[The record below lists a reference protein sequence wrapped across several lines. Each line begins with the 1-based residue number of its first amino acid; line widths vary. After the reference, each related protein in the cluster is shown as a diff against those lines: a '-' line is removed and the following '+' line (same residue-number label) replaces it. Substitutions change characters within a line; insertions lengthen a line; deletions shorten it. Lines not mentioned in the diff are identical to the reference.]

1 MKTRFPYFIRH
12 LSILALATLI
22 VSLTSCSSSSEIPL
36 ETNYYLLNSEY
47 KAIKSLNIK
56 KTVTV
61 EVLELPAYLHQPHL
75 VMQLNTHQLHYARF
89 DMWAEPLQ
97 TGFTKALISELNLNN
112 KNIQFVTSE
121 FKPNDNNLD
130 KLVIRV
136 DYFHPSTESKVILS
150 GVFWRENNEEEYK
163 AQQPFYFESLL
174 NEDGYTHAV
183 VQMRQLVSLMSASVL
198 DTNYQ

>member
-12 LSILALATLI
+12 LSILALSTLI

-47 KAIKSLNIK
+47 KAKKSLNIK

-97 TGFTKALISELNLNN
+97 TGFTKALISELNTNN

-130 KLVIRV
+130 KLVIQV

-174 NEDGYTHAV
+174 NDDGYTHAV

-198 DTNYQ
+198 ETNY

>member
-1 MKTRFPYFIRH
+1 MKTRFPNFIRH
-12 LSILALATLI
+12 LSILAVSTLI
-22 VSLTSCSSSSEIPL
+22 VSLTSCSSSSDIPL

-47 KAIKSLNIK
+47 KAKRSLNIN
-56 KTVTV
+56 KTVVV

-97 TGFTKALISELNLNN
+97 TGFTKAFITELNLNN
-112 KNIQFVTSE
+112 KNIQFVTDG
-121 FKPNDNNLD
+121 FKLNDVNVN

-136 DYFHPSTESKVILS
+136 DYFHPSTASKVILS
-150 GVFWRENNEEEYK
+150 GVFWRENNEEQYK
-163 AQQPFYFESLL
+163 EQQPFYFELLL

-183 VQMRQLVSLMSASVL
+183 VQMRKLVSMMSASVL
-198 DTNYQ
+198 ETNY

>member
-1 MKTRFPYFIRH
+1 MKTHFPNFIRH
-12 LSILALATLI
+12 LSILALTTLI
-22 VSLTSCSSSSEIPL
+22 VSLTSCSSSSKIPL

>member
-1 MKTRFPYFIRH
+1 MKIRFPNFIRH
-12 LSILALATLI
+12 LSILALSTLI

-47 KAIKSLNIK
+47 IAKKSLNINK
-56 KTVTV
+56 AVVV

-112 KNIQFVTSE
+112 KNIQFVTDE
-121 FKPNDNNLD
+121 FQSNDENLD

-136 DYFHPSTESKVILS
+136 DYFHPSTASKVILS
-150 GVFWRENNEEEYK
+150 GVFWKDNKEGKNK
-163 AQQPFYFESLL
+163 MQQPFFFESFL

-183 VQMRQLVSLMSASVL
+183 VQMRQLVSMMSASVL
-198 DTNYQ
+198 ETNY